1 MRCLVPTC
9 LQLGSPAT
17 SGGHR
22 HTGRRR
28 CGSWHGHSNHRCR
41 GFYRLAGT
49 GAFVLSAY
57 SKHYPYLRRHQYFLV
72 SLLGLAIFLGVVFT
86 AVSSETAI
94 TWAALGV
101 LLGSIVLHW
110 IELWLSWSRN
120 AQGLHLL
127 LIAIAFIIA
136 VSLLLS
142 LWRDCTVSNAVL
154 FFVVSLV
161 AMLVTIIISAQ
172 ARAAGRDRKDQEAH
186 QEKCRALGIARGRK
200 EAQKDAARRRIG
212 ALDNAEIARR
222 SEQLLDNLYHT
233 MVRGS
238 DQFIDITDMAQ
249 EGDEVGDI
257 WFLARRLAALGDIKV
272 SNSDD
277 AGWTEILEL
286 TAQGFNRAATAG
298 DPASRAEVSI
308 GRLNKYG

>member
-1 MRCLVPTC
+1 
-9 LQLGSPAT
+9 
-17 SGGHR
+17 
-22 HTGRRR
+22 
-28 CGSWHGHSNHRCR
+28 
-41 GFYRLAGT
+41 
-49 GAFVLSAY
+49 
-57 SKHYPYLRRHQYFLV
+57 LV

-110 IELWLSWSRN
+110 IELWLSWSRI